1 MATSSIDG
9 TVSQISSKTDQVAA
23 DILVLSSKFN
33 NTSSASI
40 GTSLAA
46 TNAAVSSAMRE
57 LETFVPQ
64 TKQRLSGVQTSLD
77 VLLPEIKKGTL
88 QLSRV
93 MIGVED
99 HMDSAFSSQGE
110 KLSRIEDTLRVLSQ
124 DLVVAGAPRE
134 PQVSLCRLQLEHY

>member
-33 NTSSASI
+33 NISSASI
-40 GTSLAA
+40 CTSLAE
-46 TNAAVSSAMRE
+46 TNAAVSSAMRG

-64 TKQRLSGVQTSLD
+64 TKQRLSSLQTSLD

-88 QLSRV
+88 QL
-93 MIGVED
+93 
-99 HMDSAFSSQGE
+99 
-110 KLSRIEDTLRVLSQ
+110 
-124 DLVVAGAPRE
+124 
-134 PQVSLCRLQLEHY
+134 